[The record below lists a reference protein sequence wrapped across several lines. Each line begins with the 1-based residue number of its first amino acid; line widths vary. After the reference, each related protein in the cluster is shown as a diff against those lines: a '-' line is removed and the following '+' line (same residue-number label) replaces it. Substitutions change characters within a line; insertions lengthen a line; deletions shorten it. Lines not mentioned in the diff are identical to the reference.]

1 MAESSTSRISNI
13 LLLSCMVTSVHA
25 FESLSSHNN
34 NNHAVCRH
42 LTDTRCCTSSS
53 LLYMTT
59 TDPSDNHHDREIVDN
74 IIRNSDFSG
83 SDFDFVP
90 VHHDNLEDDFSSLFD
105 RGFFEGSFPLLQ
117 GQADMLAF
125 ESFEEYN
132 NESFEYVEAKLRDS
146 CGEECNECDIPKGWH
161 TSSADG
167 INVMEF
173 LGVKRVKPLTSI
185 SNVVLR

>member
-1 MAESSTSRISNI
+1 MAASSTSRLGII
-13 LLLSCMVTSVHA
+13 LLVSCMATSVHA
-25 FESLSSHNN
+25 FESLSLHNN
-34 NNHAVCRH
+34 NNQAVYRH

-59 TDPSDNHHDREIVDN
+59 TDPSDSHHDREIVDN
-74 IIRNSDFSG
+74 IIRNSDFD

-90 VHHDNLEDDFSSLFD
+90 VHHDNLEDDFSLLFD
-105 RGFFEGSFPLLQ
+105 RGFFDGSFPLLQ

-132 NESFEYVEAKLRDS
+132 NESFEHVEAKLRDN